1 MRLTLNS
8 KHRLAALGVR
18 VLAPGALVVAL
29 TFATTVA
36 DIRPAGAAVCSVA
49 QEFASKIGKQ
59 ITDIV
64 ADGAISTA
72 ERRRK
77 FRAVFKNNAD
87 FPSMGRFALGR
98 YWKKLAPSDRP
109 TYYRL
114 VESLVVN
121 SLFGRLNEY
130 AGNRYKIS
138 VTSCRPK
145 GTKGNQFIVQ
155 GPITNS
161 AGQVTTQ
168 VYWWLLVKK
177 SGAIKVFD
185 IQIAGVW
192 LTQQKR
198 DEFTS
203 FVKSNTGSVK
213 NLIADLKRRTR
224 S

>member
-1 MRLTLNS
+1 MRLTLIS
-8 KHRLAALGVR
+8 RSQSIWAKRSAVPGSAATALAFAAALATATPATAASCMSAQV
-18 VLAPGALVVAL
+18 
-29 TFATTVA
+29 FAA
-36 DIRPAGAAVCSVA
+36 
-49 QEFASKIGKQ
+49 KIGKQ

-64 ADGAISTA
+64 ANGSISSTA
-72 ERRRK
+72 RLGK
-77 FRAVFKNNAD
+77 FITVFKKNAD

-98 YWKKLAPSDRP
+98 FWKKLAAGDRP

-114 VESLVVN
+114 VEKTVVG
-121 SLFGRLNEY
+121 SMFGRLNEY

-138 VTSCRPK
+138 VNTCRPK

-155 GPITNS
+155 GPITNA
-161 AGQVTTQ
+161 AGKVTTQ
-168 VYWWLLVKK
+168 VFWWLLAKK
-177 SGAIKVFD
+177 NGSYKVFD

-203 FVKSNTGSVK
+203 FVKSNGGNVR
-213 NLIADLKRRTR
+213 NLIAELKRRTN